1 MKQIFGNNFGIRP
14 QPDAGRVWNPAFR
27 RSACR
32 SSLKAELQAGTGRH
46 TLYLALTL
54 GLLLAGVGAGHSS
67 TMNTNKTELATLG
80 GGCFWC
86 LEACFELIPG
96 VKAVT
101 SGYSDGPKDNPTY
114 KEVCG
119 GDTGHAEV
127 VQIEFDPAVV
137 SYEKLL
143 ETFWQIH
150 DPTTLN
156 RQGNDTGTQYR
167 SIILYHNDAQQ
178 AAAEKSRAGAQ
189 RELSK
194 PIVTQIVLLKKFW
207 PAEAYHQ
214 DYFRNNPD
222 QGYCQTV
229 VRPKVEKVEKKL
241 EAENK

>member
-1 MKQIFGNNFGIRP
+1 MGDNI
-14 QPDAGRVWNPAFR
+14 AV
-27 RSACR
+27 
-32 SSLKAELQAGTGRH
+32 
-46 TLYLALTL
+46 
-54 GLLLAGVGAGHSS
+54 
-67 TMNTNKTELATLG
+67 ATLA

-86 LEACFELIPG
+86 LEACFELLPG

-101 SGYSDGPKDNPTY
+101 SGYSGGTKENPSY

-127 VQIEFDPAVV
+127 VQIEYDPAVT
-137 SYEKLL
+137 SFEKLL

-156 RQGNDTGTQYR
+156 RQGHDVGTQYR
-167 SIILYHNDAQQ
+167 SIILYHNDAQK
-178 AAAEKSRAGAQ
+178 AAAEKSMAEAQ
-189 RELSK
+189 KELSR
-194 PIVTQIVLLKKFW
+194 PIVTQLVPLKKFW

-222 QGYCQTV
+222 QGYCQMV

-241 EAENK
+241 KAGHK

>member
-1 MKQIFGNNFGIRP
+1 ML
-14 QPDAGRVWNPAFR
+14 
-27 RSACR
+27 C
-32 SSLKAELQAGTGRH
+32 
-46 TLYLALTL
+46 
-54 GLLLAGVGAGHSS
+54 GLLLAGVAAAQSS
-67 TMNTNKTELATLG
+67 NMNTNKTELATLG

-86 LEACFELIPG
+86 LEGCFEIIPG

-101 SGYSDGPKDNPTY
+101 SGYSAGAKDNPTY

-127 VQIEFDPAVV
+127 VQIEYDPAVI

-156 RQGNDTGTQYR
+156 RQGHDVGTQYR
-167 SIILYHNDAQQ
+167 SIILYHNDAQK
-178 AAAEKSRAGAQ
+178 AAAEKSKTEAQ
-189 RELSK
+189 KELSR
-194 PIVTQIVLLKKFW
+194 PIVTQIVPLKKFW

-214 DYFRNNPD
+214 DYFRNNPE
-222 QGYCQTV
+222 QGYCQMV

-241 EAENK
+241 KAEKR